1 VIRIAFFI
9 VMGFTSALQV
19 SCEREKVTV
28 RVTRPFADSNSGD
41 LEEKEAGKKEGEEKK
56 EESSTPGNLE
66 DDKVMAAWGGA
77 SFRGN
82 QQFDVI
88 PKE

>member
-1 VIRIAFFI
+1 MGLTSAFQIACERDKI
-9 VMGFTSALQV
+9 TLRVTQPVPGKSQSDDSEQANQDDSKKDEDVKKEDPPVMGS
-19 SCEREKVTV
+19 
-28 RVTRPFADSNSGD
+28 
-41 LEEKEAGKKEGEEKK
+41 
-56 EESSTPGNLE
+56 LE